1 MVVQYQGKQKGIST
15 QFTIRIVGNNLS
27 KTSSNY
33 QIDLLVGD
41 KQIPTF
47 TTFIHQ
53 SLSNCLKEIYLF
65 GKHNNISFDAS
76 TETIAPKL
84 VPYDLVLF
92 NYQKNILFK
101 GYNL

>member
-1 MVVQYQGKQKGIST
+1 MVVQYQGKQNGIPAT
-15 QFTIRIVGNNLS
+15 FTLRIIGNNLS
-27 KTSSNY
+27 KSSSNY

-47 TTFIHQ
+47 TTFIHK

-65 GKHNNISFDAS
+65 RKHNGMTFDAS
-76 TETIAPKL
+76 SEKINPKL

-92 NYQKNILFK
+92 NYQKNALFMA
-101 GYNL
+101 

>member
-1 MVVQYQGKQKGIST
+1 MVVQYQGKQNGIPAT
-15 QFTIRIVGNNLS
+15 FTIRIIGNNLS
-27 KTSSNY
+27 KSSSNY

-47 TTFIHQ
+47 TTLIHQ

-65 GKHNNISFDAS
+65 RKHNGITFDAS
-76 TETIAPKL
+76 SEKIAPKL

-92 NYQKNILFK
+92 NYQKNALFMA
-101 GYNL
+101 